1 METITFGKRSQ
12 LISIARDRIRSEP
25 NRYQNHIYGEREAG
39 GTSWLY
45 LSGTPFEELGFPGPK
60 EVGTT
65 AYPEYT
71 KDFLSMVP
79 LVLVGWPT
87 LFGGIY
93 MMTKGREKT
102 EESAT
107 AHPENEEVR

>member
-1 METITFGKRSQ
+1 MEAITFGKRSQ
-12 LISIARDRIRSEP
+12 LTAIARDRIKADPS
-25 NRYQNHIYGEREAG
+25 RYINHIYGETEAG

-45 LSGTPFEELGFPGPK
+45 LSGVPFEELGFQTSL
-60 EVGTT
+60 GTT

-79 LVLVGWPT
+79 LVLVGWPA

-93 MMTKGREKT
+93 MMTKDRDKA
-102 EESAT
+102 EETAT
-107 AHPENEEVR
+107 AHSENEEDR

>member
-1 METITFGKRSQ
+1 MEAITFGKRSQ
-12 LISIARDRIRSEP
+12 LINIARDRIRNEP
-25 NRYQNHIYGEREAG
+25 SRYQDHIYGEREAG

-45 LSGTPFEELGFPGPK
+45 LSGVPFEQLGFPSLK

-79 LVLVGWPT
+79 VVLVGWPA

-93 MMTKGREKT
+93 MMTKGGEKA
-102 EESAT
+102 EQAST
-107 AHPENEEVR
+107 AHSESEEDR